1 MGTDEGI
8 ASSIVTGNT
17 KLGGIPFCSG
27 GLWQPA
33 KKNNKN
39 PRSKTNLDGK
49 KC

>member
-27 GLWQPA
+27 GLWQLA

-49 KC
+49 KY